1 MNASDEVCTKHGGLV
16 SEYNKV
22 VSPAKE
28 KAVFSLWYVHF
39 LAIHCVM
46 CSLRGHP
53 SLKNMTEGGLILI
66 STSKSRFSF

>member
-22 VSPAKE
+22 VFPAKE
-28 KAVFSLWYVHF
+28 KVIFLLWCVHF

-46 CSLRGHP
+46 CSLRGHQ
-53 SLKNMTEGGLILI
+53 SLKNMTEGGLIVI